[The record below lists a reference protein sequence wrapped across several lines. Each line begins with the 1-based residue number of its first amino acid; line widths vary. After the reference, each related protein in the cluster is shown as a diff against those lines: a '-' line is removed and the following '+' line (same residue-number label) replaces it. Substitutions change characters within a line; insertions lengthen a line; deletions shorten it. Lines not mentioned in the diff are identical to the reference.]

1 MSELSN
7 EVQSIIKSLDGIDA
21 KIEQVSKD
29 NEASITAIK
38 SEIKTLGEKQV
49 EMSHALIDAQQKS
62 VSTVDEKDAA
72 RASIG
77 SEFTKSDSFKKLA
90 GDMQNST
97 RAREVIKSAT
107 GSVVVT
113 PYNTTRDTLA
123 MPFDAGIAGQPDLPL
138 LIESLIPHVPVTA
151 GAVQYVRDRT
161 NSNGAEVVAEG
172 GRKPETQ
179 FDFELKSAP
188 IATVAHWTKITEQLA
203 ADAPAV
209 EAYINRKM
217 LYKLALKI
225 DNQLISGDGSATQ
238 LSGFLNTGNH
248 TDYSSS
254 VTPPAGSTLIDF
266 ALLIKTQLE
275 TLGYAPRYLVLNPAD
290 WAALALLKDSQK
302 RYILGNPAAV
312 TEKKLWGVDV
322 VTSASM
328 TAGKYLIADFAIGS
342 TIFDRQEMAVEI
354 ARESDDFIKN
364 LLTIRVERRL
374 GLVVDTPAAIGGG
387 NWAVS
392 SS

>member
-1 MSELSN
+1 MSEITN
-7 EVQSIIKSLDGIDA
+7 EVNQIVKSLDGIDA
-21 KIEQVSKD
+21 KIERISTD
-29 NEASITAIK
+29 TTASITAIK
-38 SEIKTLGEKQV
+38 SEIKALGDKQV
-49 EMSHALIDAQQKS
+49 EMAHALIDVQQKS
-62 VSTVDEKDAA
+62 VSVAEEKTANN
-72 RASIG
+72 SIG
-77 SEFTKSDSFKKLA
+77 SQFTKSASFQKLA

-107 GSVVVT
+107 GSIVGEDYTTTRNTIAT
-113 PYNTTRDTLA
+113 PYN
-123 MPFDAGIAGQPDLPL
+123 AGIVGQPDLPL

-161 NSNGAEVVAEG
+161 NSNGAGVVAEG
-172 GRKPETQ
+172 SAKPETQ
-179 FDFELKSAP
+179 FDFELQSAP

-238 LSGFLNTGNH
+238 LSGFLKTGNH

-254 VTPPAGSTLIDF
+254 ITVPTGSTLIDF

-275 TLGYAPRYLVLNPAD
+275 TLGYAPRYLVLNPSD

-387 NWAVS
+387 DWSVGS
-392 SS
+392 